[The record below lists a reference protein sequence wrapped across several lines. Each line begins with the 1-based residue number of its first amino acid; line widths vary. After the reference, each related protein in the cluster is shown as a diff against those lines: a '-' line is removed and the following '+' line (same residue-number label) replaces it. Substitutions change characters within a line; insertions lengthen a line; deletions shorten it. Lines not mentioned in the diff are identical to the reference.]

1 MIELTT
7 SVPHPMTVAA
17 GSFVFVAG
25 VTTGIAVA
33 LDTVEIGVGDDVD
46 ETIAGGTCDL
56 TT

>member
-1 MIELTT
+1 
-7 SVPHPMTVAA
+7 MTVAA